1 MSTTDEDVR
10 SVPDL
15 VRDLLRAVF
24 GLARSTARMAGL
36 EARQILPR
44 LGQRVALL
52 VGASVV
58 AATGLLLLLG
68 GLVLVAERFLGLP
81 KWAGALIAGLVTLG
95 AGAAGIVTALRRL
108 GDADLAFP
116 ETIAELSKDAEALDA
131 RRGQP

>member
-1 MSTTDEDVR
+1 
-10 SVPDL
+10 
-15 VRDLLRAVF
+15 
-24 GLARSTARMAGL
+24 MAGL